1 MSVEYYAQRLLNP
14 FRGVLNTIRYESAEA
29 VTLDG
34 VNWDIYVSNE
44 SLLDDLNQSHRVQV
58 SDIRYGSWSLEKG
71 LKRGP
76 LFPSED
82 FRLTEEMG
90 ATVYEQLTRRHQKV
104 PFLLQDYFELWLLDV
119 AGRPLALLESVI
131 SEHELDLDRSVAW
144 RVGFA
149 ASERFASPV
158 MQTLGAVS
166 QAAGDYLMCYI
177 NERAGLTPAAQWF
190 WRLPNGSGIGM
201 PGIQLPSAWES
212 RTLDLAAFPALLLSQ
227 LGHDAAHQQLIS
239 AFHVWQAPCLLLL
252 AHLDLDTRRA
262 LERQA
267 RSQATEVLKHHRLYP
282 PAADESEIKA
292 ALVEAILRCSQGD
305 LVQQQ
310 DNTMS
315 TYYIELHPSPGG
327 DRSDY

>member
-44 SLLDDLNQSHRVQV
+44 KLLDDLHQSHRVQV

-82 FRLTEEMG
+82 FRVMEEMG
-90 ATVYEQLTRRHQKV
+90 ATVYEHLTRMHHKV
-104 PFLLQDYFELWLLDV
+104 PFPLQDCFELWLLDV
-119 AGRPLALLESVI
+119 AGHPLALLESVV
-131 SEHELDLDRSVAW
+131 SEHELDLDRSLAW

-149 ASERFASPV
+149 ASERFASSA
-158 MQTLGAVS
+158 MQYMNIGAGG
-166 QAAGDYLMCYI
+166 AGEYLMRYI
-177 NERAGLTPAAQWF
+177 NAQAGVAPAAQWF
-190 WRLPNGSGIGM
+190 WRMPNGSGIGM
-201 PGIQLPSAWES
+201 PGIQLPTVWES
-212 RTLDLAAFPALLLSQ
+212 RTLDSTAFPALFVSQ
-227 LGHDAAHQQLIS
+227 TDHDDAHRQLIND
-239 AFHVWQAPCLLLL
+239 FHAWQAPWLLVLSDI
-252 AHLDLDTRRA
+252 DLDTRRR
-262 LERQA
+262 LERHARKQA
-267 RSQATEVLKHHRLYP
+267 SEVLKHHRLYP
-282 PAADESEIKA
+282 SAADESEIKA
-292 ALVEAILRCSQGD
+292 ALVEAILRRSQGD
-305 LVQQQ
+305 LAQQQ

-327 DRSDY
+327 DRSI